1 MVDIDNIRTIEDL
14 NNIDLGQ
21 FSLKE
26 LERIYTK
33 IKDTIPPRMILATS
47 DGIICYPKDK
57 DSDDAESSSPHKRMT
72 AKKHRNQKWRNGKK
86 K

>member
-57 DSDDAESSSPHKRMT
+57 DGNDAESSSPHKRMT
-72 AKKHRNQKWRNGKK
+72 AKKHSKKWRNGKK

>member
-14 NNIDLGQ
+14 NNIDLEQ
-21 FSLKE
+21 FSLEE
-26 LERIYTK
+26 LELIYIK

-57 DSDDAESSSPHKRMT
+57 DSNVAEPNSPHKRMT